1 MCSSMLLSLMA
12 SFAVTAQAADYTQA
26 AQAVPAGLPVAAFA
40 KPAVFTD
47 FRRSPDGPYRCRA

>member
-1 MCSSMLLSLMA
+1 MLLSLMA
-12 SFAVTAQAADYTQA
+12 SFAVTAQAADDAQAAQA